1 MIEVVAPGPL
11 ALVEDLG
18 RPGRAAIGVARSGA
32 FDRGSL
38 RLANRLVGNDEGA
51 AGIETLAGGLALRA
65 TVPLVVAVTGADGP
79 VSARGPA
86 GAVRQLPRR
95 SPLHLA
101 AGDVL
106 ELGAPSTGLRSYVAV
121 RGGLAVPR
129 TLGSASFDTMS
140 GLGPAPL
147 AVGDRL
153 PLGSAVLGAP
163 HVDHA
168 PARPAAPALRVLPGP
183 RDDWFGEAGL
193 AALAGTAWAVSPAS
207 DRVGVRLDGDPLG
220 RTRSDEL
227 PSEPMVPGA
236 LQVPPDGRP
245 VLLGP
250 DGPTTGGYPVI
261 GVVVD
266 ADLDRVAQLR
276 PGELLRLTIVR

>member
-1 MIEVVAPGPL
+1 MIEVVAPGAL
-11 ALVEDLG
+11 SLVEDLG
-18 RPGRAAIGVARSGA
+18 RPGVAALGVARSGA
-32 FDRGSL
+32 FDRGAL

-51 AGIETLAGGLALRA
+51 AGIEALAGGLALRA
-65 TVPLVVAVTGADGP
+65 HGRVVVAVAGADGP
-79 VSARGPA
+79 V
-86 GAVRQLPRR
+86 AVRAGSGTVRMQPRR

-101 AGDVL
+101 PGDVL
-106 ELGAPSTGLRSYVAV
+106 ELGMPAHGLRSYVAV
-121 RGGLAVPR
+121 RGGVAAAR
-129 TLGSASFDTMS
+129 TLGSASYDTMARR
-140 GLGPAPL
+140 GPAPL
-147 AVGDRL
+147 AAGDRL
-153 PLGSAVLGAP
+153 AAGSATVGDP

-168 PARPAAPALRVLPGP
+168 PGRPAEGPLRVIPGP
-183 RDDWFGEAGL
+183 RDDWFGDAGL
-193 AALAGTAWAVSPAS
+193 EALAATEWAVSSAS
-207 DRVGVRLDGDPLG
+207 DRVGVRLEG
-220 RTRSDEL
+220 RALQRIRAGEL

-276 PGELLRLTIVR
+276 PGELLRLSIVR